1 MTPGNLVQLVEHDD
15 RDGIWVGLP
24 GGVSEWITPPYLP
37 AVYVGPTTC
46 GHWRTT
52 SWRRCSDNEEIL
64 YSGRLLIVAPQN
76 LEEVRS

>member
-24 GGVSEWITPPYLP
+24 DGVSEWITPPYLP

-46 GHWRTT
+46 GYWRTT
-52 SWRRCSDNEEIL
+52 SSGVSDNEEIL